1 MDEKFFVGTKLIA
14 KSDPSR
20 VETLGPS
27 TGSRQVTA
35 RIYYPTSQNQG
46 KKIDGGKK
54 FSGILFEDARE
65 VENETFPL
73 IVYNHDYE
81 DVVDSNHNLCYE
93 LASQGYV
100 VLSVGHPFED
110 AEAFTESGTKIKQDK
125 NLKKHMTH
133 TSVPA
138 NLALMKLRM
147 SNGKYSVLYKKF
159 VDFQNKY
166 GSFMVDR
173 VEQWALDTKF
183 IVEEVKVR
191 YPNLI
196 DLERG
201 IGIIGHG
208 FGGNVAYYI
217 CQNYKGYSCGVNIDG
232 LLYGH
237 YDDLIMSKPFY
248 QISSGTNEALITR
261 SLIVTEAPVYYSVF
275 GKTQH
280 NGFIDPKATGQFEL
294 YKMVNEFFK
303 KYLKQPS
310 LEIDLVNNAD
320 VRTIMANKS
329 KTF

>member
-1 MDEKFFVGTKLIA
+1 MNDKYFVGTKLMS
-14 KSDPSR
+14 KSDATR

-27 TGSRQVTA
+27 TGSRQVTS
-35 RIYYPTSQNQG
+35 RIYYPTSQAQG
-46 KKIDGGKK
+46 KKLEGGKK
-54 FSGILFEDARE
+54 FTGILFEDARE

-81 DVVDSNHNLCYE
+81 DVVDSNHTLCAE
-93 LASQGYV
+93 LASQGFV
-100 VLSVGHPFED
+100 VLSVGHPYED
-110 AEAFTESGTKIKQDK
+110 EIAVTESGSKIKQDK
-125 NLKKHMTH
+125 NLKKHMASN
-133 TSVPA
+133 SVPA
-138 NLALMKLRM
+138 NLVLMKLRM

-159 VDFQNKY
+159 VEFQNKY
-166 GSFMVDR
+166 GAFMVDR

-183 IVEEVKVR
+183 MVGELLEK

-196 DLERG
+196 DIERG

-208 FGGNVAYYI
+208 FGGNVAYYV
-217 CQNYKGYSCGVNIDG
+217 CQNYKGYSCGANIDG

-275 GKTQH
+275 EKTQH
-280 NGFIDPKATGQFEL
+280 GGFIDPKATGQFEL
-294 YKMVNEFFK
+294 NKMLNEFLR
-303 KYLKQPS
+303 KYLKSPS
-310 LEIDLVNNAD
+310 LEIDLINNED